1 MVMRGS
7 AAVNKIRDLLG
18 HDQVLLPIPRGHKR
32 PSFEDWQNTS
42 PDYMKEPEYLAQLA
56 KGNIGVLLGH
66 DQLVTIDLDLDE
78 AVEPFLN
85 LNPKLHGTLRTK
97 RARGCNFWIR
107 IKGKYPKPCILQTQN
122 GARWGEWRADGNQ
135 TVIHGAAR
143 DRKKGERKLIP
154 YKIVVRSRPIE
165 VAFDEIN
172 WPLGLVLP
180 WVTPQGGKEE
190 PSTAM
195 TFDRL
200 KKLYGEP
207 YYENKK
213 GPYAIN
219 QPFWA
224 GLFAAENTVLWE
236 PTERDFYAYNPE
248 IGIYEEMSAD
258 LIKRQLSERLLGA
271 SKEINCF
278 WLQTQRTNRCL
289 NDITAQLR
297 GIVEHRDAFAHG
309 ERRVHL
315 NNGVFRFENGG
326 ELLPFSPD
334 FISRNRS
341 PIDFDADAECPRFLD
356 ELIYPALHPDDVVL
370 VQKYFGQCLLGT
382 NLIQRIL
389 ILDGLSERGKTQL
402 ANVVQAVVG
411 RVNCTQL
418 RTELLAQR
426 FETYRFVKKTLL
438 IGVDVVPDFLSTPG
452 ASYLKG
458 LVGGDWFDGEKKNSV
473 DSFQFQ
479 GDRGVIITANS
490 RLRVRLAGDIAAW
503 RRRLLIA
510 RYEGPKP
517 KRKIPNFGEKLVR
530 EEGSGILSWA
540 IAGLAMLLRDIDETG
555 DIVLSEQQLGIVD
568 SLLAESDSLRLFL
581 QEKVELAEDWDLSVS
596 DIIERY
602 AAYCPEKGW
611 MPLPIT
617 EVQRSLEGLMLQAFH
632 VSKSH
637 CIKREGHSVR
647 GFFGVRFKPD
657 EP

>member
-143 DRKKGERKLIP
+143 DRKKGERKLIS

-200 KKLYGEP
+200 
-207 YYENKK
+207 
-213 GPYAIN
+213 
-219 QPFWA
+219 
-224 GLFAAENTVLWE
+224 V
-236 PTERDFYAYNPE
+236 
-248 IGIYEEMSAD
+248 
-258 LIKRQLSERLLGA
+258 
-271 SKEINCF
+271 
-278 WLQTQRTNRCL
+278 
-289 NDITAQLR
+289 
-297 GIVEHRDAFAHG
+297 
-309 ERRVHL
+309 
-315 NNGVFRFENGG
+315 
-326 ELLPFSPD
+326 
-334 FISRNRS
+334 
-341 PIDFDADAECPRFLD
+341 
-356 ELIYPALHPDDVVL
+356 
-370 VQKYFGQCLLGT
+370 
-382 NLIQRIL
+382 
-389 ILDGLSERGKTQL
+389 
-402 ANVVQAVVG
+402 
-411 RVNCTQL
+411 
-418 RTELLAQR
+418 LAQR

-452 ASYLKG
+452 AS
-458 LVGGDWFDGEKKNSV
+458 
-473 DSFQFQ
+473 
-479 GDRGVIITANS
+479 
-490 RLRVRLAGDIAAW
+490 
-503 RRRLLIA
+503 
-510 RYEGPKP
+510 
-517 KRKIPNFGEKLVR
+517 
-530 EEGSGILSWA
+530 
-540 IAGLAMLLRDIDETG
+540 
-555 DIVLSEQQLGIVD
+555 
-568 SLLAESDSLRLFL
+568 
-581 QEKVELAEDWDLSVS
+581 
-596 DIIERY
+596 
-602 AAYCPEKGW
+602 
-611 MPLPIT
+611 
-617 EVQRSLEGLMLQAFH
+617 
-632 VSKSH
+632 
-637 CIKREGHSVR
+637 
-647 GFFGVRFKPD
+647 
-657 EP
+657 